1 MGSWKSPLNSSDSSC
16 ARAFRAITVVIVS
29 HQIPPITCD
38 GDRGLTLESLLDV
51 DGLLGARLKVR
62 DPALGLAE
70 RHRALSRDDALAL
83 LNVDLVP
90 ENHLLRVLA
99 FITLN
104 PSRLSGIGTYK
115 GEVVRVPR

>member
-1 MGSWKSPLNSSDSSC
+1 M
-16 ARAFRAITVVIVS
+16 VS
-29 HQIPPITCD
+29 YWDAHIASIWGKHGAQ
-38 GDRGLTLESLLDV
+38 LTLKGLFDV
-51 DGLLGARLKVR
+51 NGLLGTRLEIWL
-62 DPALGLAE
+62 PALRLAE
-70 RHRALSRDDALAL
+70 RHRALRRDHALAL
-83 LNVDLVP
+83 LDIDLVP